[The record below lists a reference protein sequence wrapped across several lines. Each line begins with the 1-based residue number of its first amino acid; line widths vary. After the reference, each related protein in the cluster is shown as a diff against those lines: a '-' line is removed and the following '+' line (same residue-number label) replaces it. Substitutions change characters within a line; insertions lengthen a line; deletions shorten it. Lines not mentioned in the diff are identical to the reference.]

1 MTLRVTSLLVV
12 QQTLQF
18 YTSSMTV
25 KKAVKKVVDK
35 VKSVVTPKE
44 VTPKV
49 VKTETTPKCHNC
61 SSHGEQ
67 CYICTPVFEDT
78 FGK

>member
-1 MTLRVTSLLVV
+1 MT
-12 QQTLQF
+12 
-18 YTSSMTV
+18 
-25 KKAVKKVVDK
+25 VKKVVDK

-49 VKTETTPKCHNC
+49 VKTETKPKCHNC
-61 SSHGEQ
+61 SSRGEQ
-67 CYICTPVFEDT
+67 CYICTPIFEDT

>member
-1 MTLRVTSLLVV
+1 
-12 QQTLQF
+12 
-18 YTSSMTV
+18 MTV

-61 SSHGEQ
+61 SSHGE
-67 CYICTPVFEDT
+67 
-78 FGK
+78 

>member
-1 MTLRVTSLLVV
+1 
-12 QQTLQF
+12 
-18 YTSSMTV
+18 MTV

-49 VKTETTPKCHNC
+49 VKTETKPKCHNC
-61 SSHGEQ
+61 SSRGEQ
-67 CYICTPVFEDT
+67 CCICTPIFEDT